1 MKLLSLLVSLVF
13 ASVVQAASVPSITP
27 SEAATLLADGKAV
40 LVDVRE
46 PSEWNDTGVAAPAML
61 LAKSDFDGAQTEWK
75 PFLEKHRDQ
84 TVILYCRSGKRS
96 GSVAKALAEKGYH
109 VANAGGFETWKSAG
123 LPTRAADA
131 PPTAAK

>member
-1 MKLLSLLVSLVF
+1 MKLLALLSSLFF
-13 ASVVQAASVPSITP
+13 ASAVHAASVPSVTP
-27 SEAATLLADGKAV
+27 NEAATLVAEGKAV

-46 PSEWNDTGVAAPAML
+46 PDEWKDTGVAAPATL
-61 LAKSDFDGAQTEWK
+61 LAKSDFDGAQADWK

-109 VANAGGFETWKSAG
+109 VANAGGFEAWKSAG
-123 LPTRAADA
+123 LPTRAADVS
-131 PPTAAK
+131 PSR